1 MLTILTGFPA
11 VNRFVTGEQKDIF
24 LCYPD
29 KFPIFA
35 DMVIQDRTTLVLLAL
50 KGVPA
55 KLFFDI
61 ADLTGYRREQ
71 LAEIFDTSLKTFQRY
86 EREQKKLNPQDSEK
100 VLKITALFQKGEQ
113 VFSSVDAFRRWMD
126 KPAYGLGY
134 QIPFELLHT
143 SGGIDL
149 IMDELIR
156 IEYGD
161 LA

>member
-1 MLTILTGFPA
+1 M
-11 VNRFVTGEQKDIF
+11 
-24 LCYPD
+24 
-29 KFPIFA
+29 
-35 DMVIQDRTTLVLLAL
+35 IQPDRTALVILAL

-55 KLFFDI
+55 TRFFEI

-71 LAEIFDTSLKTFQRY
+71 LAEVFDTSLKTFQRY

-100 VLKITALFQKGEQ
+100 VLKIMALFQTGES
-113 VFSSVDAFRRWMD
+113 VFGSPAAFRRWMD
-126 KPAYGLGY
+126 KPAYGLGN
-134 QIPFELLHT
+134 QVPFDLLHT

-149 IMDELIR
+149 VVDELIR